1 MLRHWNSQWLIET
14 VASIRGARQIWVKD
28 MPAHCRSPARRALKD
43 PQGALYPSLRDLFS
57 ISVAEGVQ
65 GPPKHTHP
73 PLRPRTVP
81 PRVPYPMLKPSSRPS
96 NDEGVI
102 SRPVKP
108 GCTQRLKS
116 ASEAPCRVKTR
127 VRTPREE
134 LSLHYEPLLIT
145 PAVERLT
152 R

>member
-1 MLRHWNSQWLIET
+1 MLRHCISQLLIET
-14 VASIRGARQIWVKD
+14 VASIRGARQIWVKGIH
-28 MPAHCRSPARRALKD
+28 PHCPYPPLRPLKD
-43 PQGALYPSLRDLFS
+43 PQGALNPSLRDLFS
-57 ISVAEGVQ
+57 IRLADGVQ
-65 GPPKHTHP
+65 GPQKNTHP
-73 PLRPRTVP
+73 ALRPRTVP